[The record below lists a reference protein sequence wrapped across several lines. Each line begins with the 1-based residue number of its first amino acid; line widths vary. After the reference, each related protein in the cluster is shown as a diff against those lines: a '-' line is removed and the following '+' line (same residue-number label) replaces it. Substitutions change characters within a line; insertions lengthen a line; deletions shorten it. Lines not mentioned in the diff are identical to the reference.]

1 MAHRRSCPKTHPLR
15 QADGAAAGFGAR
27 WRRRERDGLCRRL
40 RRRCVTFWLWL
51 LGSKLTPACGLDG
64 SARDV
69 TPRYTRAFFNVTL
82 KSRVPT
88 STRVRKANGGSDWFA
103 GVIEPFGRGFKLVRV
118 TSWGLGAIS
127 AHMILLPTLQNRDI
141 EEEEQLWHRQANA
154 PMPTSIGGFKNH
166 PK

>member
-1 MAHRRSCPKTHPLR
+1 M
-15 QADGAAAGFGAR
+15 
-27 WRRRERDGLCRRL
+27 
-40 RRRCVTFWLWL
+40 
-51 LGSKLTPACGLDG
+51 
-64 SARDV
+64 
-69 TPRYTRAFFNVTL
+69 
-82 KSRVPT
+82 PT